1 MRLLVPDD
9 IMNKK
14 ALYSFFIGFILLAVV
29 TIINQWSFK
38 SMKDY
43 TAAVDHSREVINSL
57 ERLSNH
63 FKSAQIYDP
72 RHEKAYEN
80 FFYLYKVDAEGLD
93 REVARLKRLVQY
105 NPEQRNRVDS
115 IGVWISQQTD
125 ALLKKGIMGMIE
137 DREDWRLKQLFVI
150 HMTINSCVVYELNL
164 LAEREIELSEL
175 TKLTSNL
182 TLIFTI
188 IAIGL
193 IIWTFVSNL
202 LLARKRNWLEGF
214 LGSVLNTTQNG
225 IISFKAIREGDNIQ
239 DFEVEYANT
248 AIKRLLEIDPDKIKG
263 KHVSTMNGFVQEYQ
277 FLDRFV
283 QVVNSGDI
291 QELEV
296 WYRENNLSRWFYV
309 MLAKRNDGITATFH
323 NISDVKRY
331 EGELKKKIEELE
343 HSNAE
348 LEQYA
353 YAASHDLQEPL
364 RKIQIFSDYLEETQ
378 RDRLDESG
386 KVHLTRIVN
395 AAARMSNLIKDV
407 LTFSSI
413 KQEEAFVET
422 DLKGIVQKVLR
433 DLDLLIAQKGAR
445 IEVEP
450 LPTIEA
456 VPVQMTQL
464 FYNLIN
470 NALKFSHPDRPPQ
483 ILIKVIKLS
492 DDTISDHREL
502 NPLLSYYEITCADNG
517 IGFDQKVADQ
527 VFGLF
532 RRLGDR
538 HEYPGSGIGLA
549 LCKKV
554 VLNHQGVILAE
565 GKQGEGAVF
574 RMFLPER
581 QHISIEA

>member
-1 MRLLVPDD
+1 
-9 IMNKK
+9 MNKK
-14 ALYSFFIGFILLAVV
+14 ALYSFFIGFILLVVV

-63 FKSAQIYDP
+63 FKSAQIYSP
-72 RHEKAYEN
+72 QHEQAYDK
-80 FFYLYKVDAEGLD
+80 FFYLYKVEAEGLD

-115 IGVWISQQTD
+115 IGHWISQQTEP
-125 ALLKKGIMGMIE
+125 LLKKGLSGMIA
-137 DREDWRLKQLFVI
+137 DKEDWRLKQLFVI
-150 HMTINSCVVYELNL
+150 HMAINEGVVYELNL
-164 LAEREIELSEL
+164 LADREIELREL
-175 TKLTSNL
+175 TRLTSIL
-182 TLIFTI
+182 TLVFTI

-193 IIWTFVSNL
+193 IAGTFITNL

-225 IISFKAIREGDNIQ
+225 VASFKAIREGDTIS
-239 DFEVEYANT
+239 DFEVEYANH
-248 AIKRLLEIDPDKIKG
+248 AIKKFLGAEPDKLVG
-263 KHVSTMNGFVQEYQ
+263 RRMSAMDGFVQEYQ
-277 FLDRFV
+277 LMDRFK
-283 QVVNSGDI
+283 QVVEKGEI

-296 WYRENNLSRWFYV
+296 WYKENNRNCWFYV
-309 MLAKRNDGITATFH
+309 LLARRDDGITVTFH
-323 NISDVKRY
+323 DISDLKRY

-343 HSNAE
+343 HSNTE

-364 RKIQIFSDYLEETQ
+364 RKIQIFSNYLEETQ

-395 AAARMSNLIKDV
+395 AAARMSSLIKDI

-413 KQEEAFVET
+413 RQEDPFVET
-422 DLKGIVQKVLR
+422 DLKGIVQKALR
-433 DLDLLIAQKGAR
+433 DLDLLIAQKGAK
-445 IEVEP
+445 VELEH

-470 NALKFSHPDRPPQ
+470 NALKFGHPEREPVLQ
-483 ILIKVIKLS
+483 VSAVKLS
-492 DDTISDHREL
+492 AEAVAAHKEL
-502 NPLLSYYEITCADNG
+502 NPLLSYYEIRCSDNG

-527 VFGLF
+527 MFGLF
-532 RRLGDR
+532 KRLGDR

-554 VLNHQGVILAE
+554 VVNHQGFIVAE
-565 GKQGEGAVF
+565 GKQGEGATF

-581 QHISIEA
+581 QSPVTEASS